1 VVTSASTLT
10 PGKQIFKG
18 YIMQYLVTTDI
29 NRLPQSPVAMID
41 GTVPGY
47 SLRNEDI
54 HYDHHR
60 AGGAEIQIDETPV
73 GRAAYIEYQ
82 TDEEIK
88 FMFVTT
94 QLDADACVAAA
105 WLQLIDVS
113 EEDER
118 KLRAIAF
125 DCDHLKVPD
134 DLADLADFAAQAVAA
149 MKSEGFKIAGQL
161 GLPEDRRVWTDDQ
174 KVAYASEG
182 FRQGTEWL
190 IAAVK
195 GERKYPGEMGEAAE
209 YWEQVQK
216 DEQQF
221 INEGRITKYK
231 DALIFDMMGWGGC
244 YVDPRA
250 SLRAAKR
257 LGMSATLTLTQR
269 ETKEG
274 GWSYTLASSA
284 KNLLTG
290 FNAFQELT
298 EAEAT
303 KRNVDISLVHR
314 FWGKPELS
322 GEIGF
327 DPWGGREAVG
337 GSGWRTPS
345 LLHPKEVIDI
355 LM

>member
-1 VVTSASTLT
+1 
-10 PGKQIFKG
+10 
-18 YIMQYLVTTDI
+18 MQYLVTT
-29 NRLPQSPVAMID
+29 NFSLLPQTAVAMLD

-47 SLRNEDI
+47 SLRDGDI

-60 AGGAEIQIDETPV
+60 VGGAEIQIDEIFQVNPISNDFT
-73 GRAAYIEYQ
+73 I
-82 TDEEIK
+82 
-88 FMFVTT
+88 VTT
-94 QLDADACVAAA
+94 QLDADACVAACFV
-105 WLQLIDVS
+105 QMYPRISPNDQ
-113 EEDER
+113 R

-134 DLADLADFAAQAVAA
+134 DLSELADFAAQAVAA
-149 MKSEGFKIAGQL
+149 MKAEGFKIAGQL
-161 GLPEDRRVWTDDQ
+161 GLPEDRKVWTEDQ

-209 YWEQVQK
+209 YWAQVQA
-216 DEQQF
+216 DEEQF
-221 INEGRITKYK
+221 IAEGRITKYK
-231 DALIFDMMGWGGC
+231 DALLFNMIGWGGR

-257 LGMSATLTLTQR
+257 LELTATLTLTQR
-269 ETKEG
+269 ETTDG
-274 GWSYTLASSA
+274 GWSYTIASSA
-284 KNLLTG
+284 KNLLT
-290 FNAFQELT
+290 AFDAFRKLT
-298 EAEAT
+298 KAEAGLR
-303 KRNVDISLVHR
+303 KIDINLVDNC
-314 FWGKPELS
+314 WGKPS
-322 GEIGF
+322 ISSIIGF

-345 LLHPKEVIDI
+345 LLQPEEVIDA